1 MMMILILDEST
12 DRPTPL
18 VFLVIVGTWSWLDEN
33 VMADVEPK
41 AVKRDA
47 GMLAEKAAA
56 VGTVSPGDETKTET
70 AVIAEVDEAKM
81 EMAGAAS
88 KGGEGAKQAPA
99 DSNSELKTRVV
110 ASTSMEWYEGCS
122 ALPQVDHPNHGL
134 TDYVLRDQSTEHS
147 NHWTV
152 IDYVL
157 RNRSAGHSNHWTQQR
172 GSETSCSRDRS

>member
-1 MMMILILDEST
+1 MMMMILILDEST

-70 AVIAEVDEAKM
+70 AV
-81 EMAGAAS
+81 
-88 KGGEGAKQAPA
+88 
-99 DSNSELKTRVV
+99 
-110 ASTSMEWYEGCS
+110 
-122 ALPQVDHPNHGL
+122 
-134 TDYVLRDQSTEHS
+134 
-147 NHWTV
+147 
-152 IDYVL
+152 
-157 RNRSAGHSNHWTQQR
+157 
-172 GSETSCSRDRS
+172 